1 MKNLRKTGLL
11 ALLATLVMVLAAC
24 SGGGRS
30 GDSGSSSGAD
40 VSEGASTAAGG
51 GEVGKIGV
59 SLPQKTSENWVRAE
73 QYFNEAIKEMGL
85 EGTVLFANGGVTEQ
99 QNQLDTL
106 ISGGAKVIVV
116 GAIDGSQLGGQLKSA
131 HDQGI
136 KVIAYDR
143 MLTNTDAVD
152 YYVAFDAFK
161 VGELQ
166 GKSLLEGL
174 EAKKPG
180 GPWTVE
186 IFAGS
191 PDDANS
197 LQFFN
202 GAMSVLD
209 PEIEA
214 GKIEVKSGQRTFE
227 QAATQGWK
235 GENAQKRMDTLLS
248 GFYSGSQPDGVLS
261 PNDNLAQYIL
271 QSFTSAGKT
280 GPVITGQDSEENAVK
295 RLMDGSQY
303 SSIYKD
309 TRLLV
314 NEAVKMAKEIQ
325 EKGTL
330 DVNDPEGIDNGT
342 KMVPTQALEP
352 IITTKDNAAEVYKDD
367 PVLAPLTQ

>member
-1 MKNLRKTGLL
+1 MNILRKSGLL
-11 ALLATLVMVLAAC
+11 ALLAGLVMILAAC
-24 SGGGRS
+24 SGGRG
-30 GDSGSSSGAD
+30 GGEATGSDG
-40 VSEGASTAAGG
+40 AAGG
-51 GEVGKIGV
+51 TAGKIGV

-73 QYFNEAIKEMGL
+73 QYFNDAIKEAGL
-85 EGTVLFANGGVTEQ
+85 EGTVLFANGGVQEQ
-99 QNQLDTL
+99 QNQIDTL
-106 ISGGAKVIVV
+106 ITGGAKVLVV
-116 GAIDGSQLGGQLKSA
+116 GAIDGSQLGSQLKNA
-131 HDQGI
+131 QDQGI

-152 YYVAFDAFK
+152 YYVAFDAYK

-174 EAKKPG
+174 EAKKAG

-202 GAMSVLD
+202 GAMSVLE
-209 PEIEA
+209 PVIES
-214 GKIEVKSGQRTFE
+214 GKIEIKSGQKTFE

-248 GFYSGSQPDGVLS
+248 GFYSDGAPDGILS

-271 QSFTSAGKT
+271 QAFTSAGKDN
-280 GPVITGQDSEENAVK
+280 PVITGQDSEENAVK
-295 RLMDGSQY
+295 RLMDGTQY

-314 NEAVKMAKEIQ
+314 REAVQMAKEIQ

-330 DVNDPEGIDNGT
+330 EVNNAEGIDNGN
-342 KMVPTQALEP
+342 KKVPTQALEP
-352 IITTKDNAAEVYKDD
+352 IITTKENAPEVYKDD
-367 PVLAPLTQ
+367 PVLAPLTK

>member
-1 MKNLRKTGLL
+1 MNNLRKSGLI

-24 SGGGRS
+24 SGGRG
-30 GDSGSSSGAD
+30 
-40 VSEGASTAAGG
+40 GG
-51 GEVGKIGV
+51 GESGASGAASGGAEGGAGGKIGV

-73 QYFNEAIKEMGL
+73 QYFNEAIKAEGL
-85 EGTVLFANGGVTEQ
+85 EGNVLFANGGVTEQ
-99 QNQLDTL
+99 QNQIDTL
-106 ISGGAKVIVV
+106 ITGGAKVLVV
-116 GAIDGSQLGGQLKSA
+116 GAIDGSQLGGQLKTA
-131 HDQGI
+131 HDRGI

-152 YYVAFDAFK
+152 YYVAFDAYK

-174 EAKKPG
+174 EAKKAG

-209 PEIEA
+209 PAIKD
-214 GKIEVKSGQRTFE
+214 GKIEVKSDQKTFE

-248 GFYSGSQPDGVLS
+248 GFYPGSQPDGILA

-271 QSFTSAGKT
+271 QAFTSAGKT

-295 RLMDGSQY
+295 RLVEGTQY

-314 NEAVKMAKEIQ
+314 NEAVKMAKELM
-325 EKGTL
+325 EKGELT
-330 DVNDPEGIDNGT
+330 VNDPEGIDNGT
-342 KMVPTQALEP
+342 KKVPTQALEP
-352 IITTKDNAAEVYKDD
+352 IITTKENAAEVYKDD
-367 PVLAPLTQ
+367 PVLAPLTK